1 MNDERRAC
9 LGSVYRVTAEF
20 LHQRG
25 LAAEVVAKLPA
36 GSRAFVER
44 PPFSF
49 GWQAYEPLE
58 EIEKVLY
65 AKSPDLVAELGGAAA
80 KFFSGTVVAP
90 GIQLAGALFG
100 SRPESIF
107 SNLDQFFSLVIRGFA
122 FRYQPSGAKEGRVL
136 VKIVGGS
143 VHASLFQQ
151 IKGNLYVT
159 YEIWPAKN
167 GFVGEPEVLRSDAT
181 GAEIALAVG
190 WE

>member
-9 LGSVYRVTAEF
+9 LGSVYRVTADF
-20 LHQRG
+20 LKERG
-25 LAAEVVAKLPA
+25 LAADVMAKVPA

-49 GWQAYEPLE
+49 GWQDYEPLE
-58 EIEKVLY
+58 EIEKALY
-65 AKSPDLVAELGGAAA
+65 ASSPDLAADLGRAAA
-80 KFFSGTVVAP
+80 KFFSGTIVAP

-107 SNLDQFFSLVIRGFA
+107 SNLDQLFSMVIRGFA
-122 FRYQPSGAKEGRVL
+122 FRYQPSGAKQGRVF
-136 VKIVGGS
+136 VRIAGGP

-151 IKGNLYVT
+151 LKGNLSVT
-159 YEIWPAKN
+159 YEVWPAN